1 MCIFSQRV
9 LLALS
14 TGQADGISDQ
24 QLRSSSLLVGTPQ
37 RLSELLSE
45 VRH

>member
-1 MCIFSQRV
+1 MYDAFLVSQRV

-24 QLRSSSLLVGTPQ
+24 QLCSSSLCYGLAGA
-37 RLSELLSE
+37 RSEG
-45 VRH
+45 